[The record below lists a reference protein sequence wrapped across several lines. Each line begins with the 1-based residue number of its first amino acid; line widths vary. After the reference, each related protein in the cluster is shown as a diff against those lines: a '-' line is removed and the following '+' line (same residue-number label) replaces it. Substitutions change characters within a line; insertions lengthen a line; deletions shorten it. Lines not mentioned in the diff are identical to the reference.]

1 MRHTVGA
8 LLFLVTVG
16 LAPASA
22 QTPSHGSDGGSAA
35 VAKSPLFALTVSTP
49 QTVEAAPAVSGGINA
64 GVLKNLKFQGLV
76 QGWYQQGD
84 EGFVGSFRLRRS
96 ELGISGE
103 VTSRARFMV
112 MIDPSKALSLN
123 TQTRA
128 ISGAP
133 VLTQMS
139 VNHASRILQDAY
151 VAVAVAPHLDVQ
163 VGQFKVP
170 LNFEGLA
177 SSYALPL
184 VERSLID
191 TDRTRGGT
199 FGDLRDIGLMA
210 RGAFANGLEYRLGVF
225 NGLGFNQNDL
235 DKDNRKAVAGRL
247 AYKTPVTGLQV
258 GGFGALDKDA
268 SAEIE
273 RKRMGL
279 DAQYLHG
286 PLLLQAELVAGSDGT
301 LDRLGYYATI
311 GYKITKTAEV
321 VARYDALDPD
331 TNFDTTTANVTERD
345 YDVGF
350 NYYITGNNL
359 KFQAEY
365 LRKTFAS
372 DVAPDRNVALFNLQV
387 TW

>member
-1 MRHTVGA
+1 
-8 LLFLVTVG
+8 VTAV
-16 LAPASA
+16 LSPAFA
-22 QTPSHGSDGGSAA
+22 QTPSHGSDDGSAA
-35 VAKSPLFALTVSTP
+35 VAKAPLFALAGSTP
-49 QTVEAAPAVSGGINA
+49 QVVEGSPAVSGGINT

-76 QGWYQQGD
+76 QGWYQQGS
-84 EGFVGSFRLRRS
+84 EGFVGSFRLRRT
-96 ELGISGE
+96 ELGISGD

-123 TQTRA
+123 TQTTA

-151 VAVAVAPHLDVQ
+151 VAVTVAPHLDVQ

-199 FGDLRDIGLMA
+199 FGDLREIGLMV
-210 RGAFANGLEYRLGVF
+210 RGAFANGLEYRLGLF

-247 AYKTPVTGLQV
+247 TYKTPVKGLRV
-258 GGFGALDKDA
+258 GGFGAVDNDA
-268 SAEIE
+268 SAESE
-273 RKRMGL
+273 RKRMGV

-286 PLLLQAELVAGSDGT
+286 PLLLQAELVAGRDGW

-311 GYKITKTAEV
+311 GYKITKAAEI
-321 VARYDALDPD
+321 VARYDVLDPD

-359 KFQAEY
+359 KFQAGY
-365 LRKTFAS
+365 IRKTFAS

-387 TW
+387 AW